1 MADENQSGICCMT
14 TLLTLT
20 CHDQSARPQL
30 CVVVA
35 GLRLTGMNDRTGGPD
50 VRARVACDRYLG
62 RVSNECSLFFLFFFF
77 LRWSRV
83 PKYRCLLCF
92 TGFFNSREPS
102 RGNPHLCGNKKK
114 RFRMVEEKYVPWDLI
129 CRCCPALAGYLVM

>member
-1 MADENQSGICCMT
+1 MT
-14 TLLTLT
+14 TWLTLT

-35 GLRLTGMNDRTGGPD
+35 GLRLTGMTDRTGGPD
-50 VRARVACDRYLG
+50 VRARVVTVTSAEFRT
-62 RVSNECSLFFLFFFF
+62 NALFFFF
-77 LRWSRV
+77 FFCQRWSRV